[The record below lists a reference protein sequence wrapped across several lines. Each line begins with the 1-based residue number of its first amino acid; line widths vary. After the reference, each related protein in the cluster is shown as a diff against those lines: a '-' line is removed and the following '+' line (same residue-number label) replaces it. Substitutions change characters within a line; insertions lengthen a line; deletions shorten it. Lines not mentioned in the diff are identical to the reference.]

1 MHARGPLLLLLALG
15 LACAGSASKEPEAAE
30 SAPAEPEAPARPHRT
45 EVEVRDVRPVGPYV
59 AATLAGR
66 DHAFHFFF
74 PVSTGCDALIQDGNR
89 ARYLPEGTFGTVKG
103 ENRERCSP
111 VGVAELPYWRDSL
124 PRRRSAYLAPREQ
137 AEFHPI
143 HEGDEYLLVRGRF
156 PLAVELK
163 WPEPMDAVAFLPTT
177 PACRAQL
184 DHGKTTMEFRARGPE
199 ALVLEG
205 PDGVESCPIH
215 GLALPL
221 GLD

>member
-1 MHARGPLLLLLALG
+1 MHASGPLLLLALA
-15 LACAGSASKEPEAAE
+15 LACAGSPATEPEAAE
-30 SAPAEPEAPARPHRT
+30 SDAAEAAAPARPHRT
-45 EVEVRDVRPVGPYV
+45 EVEVREVRPVGPYV
-59 AATLAGR
+59 AATLVGR

-74 PVSTGCDALIQDGNR
+74 PVSTGCQTLIFDGNR

-103 ENRERCSP
+103 EPGERCSP
-111 VGVAELPYWRDSL
+111 VGVAELPYWRDFQ

-163 WPEPMDAVAFLPTT
+163 WPEPMDAVAFLPVTV
-177 PACRAQL
+177 ACRAQL
-184 DHGKTTMEFRARGPE
+184 DMVKTTMEFRARGPE

-205 PDGVESCPIH
+205 PDGVDSCPIR